1 MAQPHATFGEVIA
14 AGPLGAGWPAGQS
27 LTLVREPDL
36 QISRLVLPAGH
47 HLKPHRVHQ
56 QLVIQCLE
64 GQLVFEAMGRR
75 LTLNPGDLCH
85 IPPEETHAVHAI
97 ENSSALLT
105 LINTHSNPSRQPGE
119 NP

>member
-1 MAQPHATFGEVIA
+1 MAQPHATFGQVIA
-14 AGPLGAGWPAGQS
+14 AGPLGADWPAGQS

-47 HLKPHRVHQ
+47 QLKPHRVPQ

-64 GQLVFEAMGRR
+64 GQVVFETMGRQ

-85 IPPEETHAVHAI
+85 LPPDETHAVHAI
-97 ENSSALLT
+97 ENSSVLLT
-105 LINTHSNPSRQPGE
+105 LINTHANPSRHFGE
-119 NP
+119 TP